1 MSKDEFRGDLIHHKT
16 MAELHFVVSLYANT
30 DMSEEYKVEPMKVF
44 SNQHWLIYY
53 GILSAMIEK
62 KKVSEIDQ
70 INIEMYISE
79 QGEKLRAMYEKAGG
93 WHTIE
98 EAKQMIR
105 QEQAN
110 FTEISDALGYT
121 SIHYFSRQFKTFT
134 GMSPSEYAL
143 SIKALSEEDAAN
155 ALH

>member
-1 MSKDEFRGDLIHHKT
+1 
-16 MAELHFVVSLYANT
+16 
-30 DMSEEYKVEPMKVF
+30 
-44 SNQHWLIYY
+44 
-53 GILSAMIEK
+53 
-62 KKVSEIDQ
+62 
-70 INIEMYISE
+70 
-79 QGEKLRAMYEKAGG
+79 
-93 WHTIE
+93 
-98 EAKQMIR
+98 MIR

-155 ALH
+155 GPALICGRATVHSFRYCPLRTQ

>member
-1 MSKDEFRGDLIHHKT
+1 
-16 MAELHFVVSLYANT
+16 
-30 DMSEEYKVEPMKVF
+30 
-44 SNQHWLIYY
+44 
-53 GILSAMIEK
+53 
-62 KKVSEIDQ
+62 
-70 INIEMYISE
+70 
-79 QGEKLRAMYEKAGG
+79 
-93 WHTIE
+93 
-98 EAKQMIR
+98 MIR